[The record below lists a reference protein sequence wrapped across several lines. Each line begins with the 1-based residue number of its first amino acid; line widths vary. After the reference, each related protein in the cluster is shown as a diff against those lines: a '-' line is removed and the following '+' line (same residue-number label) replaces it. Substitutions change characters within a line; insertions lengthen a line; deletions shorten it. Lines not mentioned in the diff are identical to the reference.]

1 MPPLTG
7 AGEEMAGGFDKDA
20 APMALPLPEVSLRAL
35 VNNVGNG
42 ISAARFFE
50 WRRSESS
57 RGSAHGGAK
66 SCRVSRRSSFKGN
79 RHAQSPE
86 EGKFIS
92 TCTHRIPERSMKR
105 MRLA

>member
-1 MPPLTG
+1 MVWRHNPIAVASNLHHGAKGGQMPPLTG
-7 AGEEMAGGFDKDA
+7 AGEEMAGGFYKDA

-66 SCRVSRRSSFKGN
+66 SFRVSRRSSFKG
-79 RHAQSPE
+79 
-86 EGKFIS
+86 K
-92 TCTHRIPERSMKR
+92 
-105 MRLA
+105 

>member
-7 AGEEMAGGFDKDA
+7 AGEEMAGGFYKDA

-66 SCRVSRRSSFKGN
+66 SFRVSRRSSFKGKQKP
-79 RHAQSPE
+79 ASLATGPA
-86 EGKFIS
+86 
-92 TCTHRIPERSMKR
+92 C
-105 MRLA
+105 MRLLTECPMSLCA